1 LIRVVHFGPFQ
12 DDGGAGLSGGKNRSR
27 VILVDVGNAETPA
40 GLLVQ
45 VQAGGSM
52 EIFNNAD
59 DASVNVEVALNGTV
73 DSESILNILADAV
86 GWERGVALPVGRDN
100 AELKL
105 LEVLVA
111 SETSNKQIVRELPGN
126 EALQREALEF
136 KGLILLDES
145 LGNTSVGSVD
155 ISCRQQE

>member
-1 LIRVVHFGPFQ
+1 
-12 DDGGAGLSGGKNRSR
+12 
-27 VILVDVGNAETPA
+27 
-40 GLLVQ
+40 
-45 VQAGGSM
+45 M

-86 GWERGVALPVGRDN
+86 GWERGVALQVGRDN
-100 AELKL
+100 AELNL

-111 SETSNKQIVRELPGN
+111 SETSNKQIVGKLPGN

-136 KGLILLDES
+136 KSLILLDES
-145 LGNTSVGSVD
+145 LGNASVGSVD
-155 ISCRQQE
+155 ISCGQQGVIEGYVRTSQSWSWKILIRR